1 MGTVKYTDLAAVE
14 DIGPDEMTQ
23 IFGGEI
29 PVGQFNSSHFAGVPG
44 FGRGTLAKEVFGLPE
59 PGQSIQFTSDLLGFP
74 GNNGAKAFV
83 SSILGVDVKFPP
95 GLL

>member
-1 MGTVKYTDLAAVE
+1 MKYADLTAVE
-14 DIGPDEMTQ
+14 DIDSNEMTQ

-44 FGRGTLAKEVFGLPE
+44 FGRGTLAKELLGFPK
-59 PGQSIQFTSDLLGFP
+59 PGQAIQFTSDLLGFP